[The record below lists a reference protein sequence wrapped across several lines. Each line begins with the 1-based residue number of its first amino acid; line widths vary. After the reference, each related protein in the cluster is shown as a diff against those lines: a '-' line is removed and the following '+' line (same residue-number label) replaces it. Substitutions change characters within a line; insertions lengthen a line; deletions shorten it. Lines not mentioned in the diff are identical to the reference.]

1 MSRRCAK
8 NKKKLRTHTHLSP
21 DQVRCVCT
29 FVVPFSLFMS
39 VDGAC
44 HTSPSL
50 AARSYA
56 CDWRTYVCSSA
67 PPPHLFLFH
76 SLVAFIDDHAVS
88 LSTCGLAL
96 DECKLEQRAA
106 LATTTPPPTC
116 SSVERET
123 KENASTTPRQTKRT
137 TGGVFPEALQPM
149 AAVKFKPA
157 ASPSREAKEG
167 GSTHTVVEA
176 TRKRA
181 FSDCAESFLEPQGPV
196 LLRHVIGGPPA
207 ELVQCHVEAPAA
219 LACARRGTRGW
230 GNPHCR
236 RGHAQASIQRCG
248 DPGHPS
254 S

>member
-1 MSRRCAK
+1 MPGAGLGTNKQEKHISLVALQMCSRICAHIVKSSRCLSLSIIRLSRIHI
-8 NKKKLRTHTHLSP
+8 NKHSHVTPMRKKPKESTYTHSP
-21 DQVRCVCT
+21 VTRSSLVCLCT

-106 LATTTPPPTC
+106 LVTTTPPPTC

-123 KENASTTPRQTKRT
+123 KENASTTPLQTKRT
-137 TGGVFPEALQPM
+137 TGGVFPELC
-149 AAVKFKPA
+149 
-157 ASPSREAKEG
+157 SRWLPSSSSQRLLRVGRRKR
-167 GSTHTVVEA
+167 VEA
-176 TRKRA
+176 LTL
-181 FSDCAESFLEPQGPV
+181 S
-196 LLRHVIGGPPA
+196 
-207 ELVQCHVEAPAA
+207 
-219 LACARRGTRGW
+219 
-230 GNPHCR
+230 
-236 RGHAQASIQRCG
+236 
-248 DPGHPS
+248 
-254 S
+254 